1 MFRLF
6 HKQEPDEEATIDRI
20 LTHIADEEPLFD
32 IGSMVTTPKIMK
44 ELMLEDIRLLLRLH
58 DHGYWGM
65 VPEAVVLSNNHIV
78 AGNRQGRIVSRYEWD
93 ANEIMVVSES
103 VETNFPT
110 TKIYFV
116 RDDIVIS

>member
-103 VETNFPT
+103 VETNLPM